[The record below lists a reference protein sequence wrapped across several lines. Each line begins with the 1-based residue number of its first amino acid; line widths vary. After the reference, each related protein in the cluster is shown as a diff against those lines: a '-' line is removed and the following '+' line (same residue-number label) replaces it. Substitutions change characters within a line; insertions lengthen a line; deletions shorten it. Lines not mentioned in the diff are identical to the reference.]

1 MSDSFLDMIACMHTP
16 SNLDFNSWRCSQRDH
31 TKNNFI
37 YGPSQKHK
45 KKKKHN
51 KTKRKRKKTPHVVK
65 HVLILAAKS
74 TFSTS

>member
-1 MSDSFLDMIACMHTP
+1 MSDSSLDMIACMHTP

-31 TKNNFI
+31 TKNNFT
-37 YGPSQKHK
+37 YGPSQKH
-45 KKKKHN
+45 KKKHN